1 MLQNTICKSEV
12 VDLSSAP
19 WTMQEFFAGSGLVA
33 YGLKGMCFA
42 IIPSACS
49 FTSGSSRARTFA
61 VFVAIDNPTFQF
73 YSIILYVD

>member
-33 YGLKGMCFA
+33 YGLKGMFA
-42 IIPSACS
+42 PVWAND
-49 FTSGSSRARTFA
+49 
-61 VFVAIDNPTFQF
+61 IDRK
-73 YSIILYVD
+73 SVV